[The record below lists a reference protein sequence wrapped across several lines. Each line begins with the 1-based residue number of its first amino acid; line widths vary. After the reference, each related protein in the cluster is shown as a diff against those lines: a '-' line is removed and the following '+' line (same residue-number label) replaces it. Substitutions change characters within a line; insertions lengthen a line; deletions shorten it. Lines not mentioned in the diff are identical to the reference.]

1 MTTPKPNPSPSG
13 YQMNLMVTPNPRLA
27 DLAKMRSKLA
37 TAKPIEMVAAES
49 RRENRAKITAK
60 SLAYGISATAMLAL
74 VGLICWAA
82 IADQDLSPTQ
92 VVKGVPKVATPGQV
106 KSIDEQTLYWAYAL
120 YDWNK
125 LVQTYQVP
133 KNALLDTHK
142 AKLELDRLLPQAS
155 GDAQLAVM
163 KYRNQAVRR
172 L

>member
-1 MTTPKPNPSPSG
+1 
-13 YQMNLMVTPNPRLA
+13 
-27 DLAKMRSKLA
+27 
-37 TAKPIEMVAAES
+37 
-49 RRENRAKITAK
+49 
-60 SLAYGISATAMLAL
+60 MLAL

-82 IADQDLSPTQ
+82 IADQGLSPTQ
-92 VVKGVPKVATPGQV
+92 AVKGVPKVSTPGQA

-133 KNALLDTHK
+133 KNALLDSRK